1 MSTISRKNK
10 KFANRKRNA
19 LTYNI
24 YYSFFKN
31 VMLNLFK
38 WEGLP
43 NNIPSRF
50 IEKVLF
56 NNGICGIA
64 ANKSVGVIACNI
76 SPIGN
81 KNICKC
87 KYEATLHL
95 NIDNK
100 HTASIYIN
108 DGIKENVANMISNLK
123 SSGIKTYM
131 FTGDKKETAID
142 IGKKIGIDE
151 IKYEMLPTDKYENYE
166 KIANKNEITIFVGD
180 GVNDAPTLKRA
191 DIGIS
196 MGNVGTDASIE
207 ASDVVLMNDDVDKI
221 PLAIDISKY
230 TKYIIKQNLVF
241 AIVVKLAILLL
252 SVFGYANMW
261 LAVFADTGV
270 TLLTILNTL
279 RIIKRFK

>member
-1 MSTISRKNK
+1 
-10 KFANRKRNA
+10 
-19 LTYNI
+19 
-24 YYSFFKN
+24 
-31 VMLNLFK
+31 
-38 WEGLP
+38 
-43 NNIPSRF
+43 
-50 IEKVLF
+50 
-56 NNGICGIA
+56 
-64 ANKSVGVIACNI
+64 
-76 SPIGN
+76 
-81 KNICKC
+81 
-87 KYEATLHL
+87 
-95 NIDNK
+95 
-100 HTASIYIN
+100 
-108 DGIKENVANMISNLK
+108 MISNLK